1 MLLGRE
7 CEVVRW
13 WWGMRLTVLGAA
25 VRGPVRR
32 GGRGEL
38 TLLLDAGLSARQIG
52 FDCRQ
57 LGGLRCRWRGHV
69 RDWKKVERLRRISM
83 LPIA

>member
-13 WWGMRLTVLGAA
+13 WWAMHLTVLGSGL
-25 VRGPVRR
+25 RGPVRW
-32 GGRGEL
+32 GGRGEPR
-38 TLLLDAGLSARQIG
+38 LLLDAGLRA
-52 FDCRQ
+52 RQ

-69 RDWKKVERLRRISM
+69 RDWKKVERLRRIPL